1 MHDERSAAGAPPLNR
16 KGRPIRVVFVTITF
30 DPEPGALRGLPL
42 AKWLMDRGY
51 EVEVLTAFPQYPAG
65 KLYKGYRMRPWMRET
80 MDGVPILRVP
90 IYPSHDTNPLK
101 RIWTYLS
108 FMLAA
113 STIGVSLVG
122 RADVVYLYEPPPTNG
137 LASLILKWTRGAP
150 IVHHIADMWPETV
163 VGSGMLPGGSLV
175 SRLAAGL
182 IGIGC
187 RFLYRQAAVMSVL
200 SPGFKRLLIERGVP
214 EDKIEI
220 IYNWTDE
227 ATFRPL
233 ERDPLLA
240 AELGMTGRFNFVYA
254 GNIGPLQGLETVVR
268 AACTLQP
275 EAPEIQIVIIG
286 TGPHSARVQALAQ
299 EIGASNVRF
308 IPRREYW
315 EMPQINALSD
325 VLLVHLRDYPF
336 LAATVPS
343 KTQVALASGRPV
355 LMAVRGDAADIVRSA
370 GAGVVVPPDDPN
382 AMAEAMLRLYR
393 LPEADRTAMGS
404 RGVEFYRREMSLEIA
419 GAQHD
424 RIFRRLGGVGAT
436 AATSGDLNDADS
448 AGLER
453 SIQRA
458 GP

>member
-1 MHDERSAAGAPPLNR
+1 VNR
-16 KGRPIRVVFVTITF
+16 EGRPIRVVFVTITF

-42 AKWLMDRGY
+42 AKWLMERGY

-65 KLYKGYRMRPWMRET
+65 KLYAGYRMRPWMRET
-80 MDGVPILRVP
+80 MDGVSILRVP

-113 STIGVSLVG
+113 STIGVALVG
-122 RADVVYLYEPPPTNG
+122 RADVIYLYEPPPTNG
-137 LASLILKWTRGAP
+137 LASLLLKWTRGAP

-163 VGSGMLPGGSLV
+163 VGSGMLPGGGVV
-175 SRLAAGL
+175 SRLASAV
-182 IGIGC
+182 IGAGC
-187 RFLYRQAAVMSVL
+187 RFLYRRAAVMSVL
-200 SPGFKRLLIERGVP
+200 SPGFRRLLIERGVP
-214 EDKIEI
+214 PEKIEV

-227 ATFRPL
+227 ETFKPL
-233 ERDPLLA
+233 PRDPALA
-240 AELGMTGRFNFVYA
+240 AELGLTGRFNFIYA

-268 AACTLQP
+268 AASLLQD

-286 TGPHSARVQALAQ
+286 TGPHSERVQAVAREL
-299 EIGASNVRF
+299 GTRNVRF

-325 VLLVHLRDYPF
+325 VLLVHLRDFPF
-336 LAATVPS
+336 LSATVPS

-370 GAGVVVPPDDPN
+370 GAGVEVTPENPE
-382 AMAEAMLRLYR
+382 AMARAMLHLYR
-393 LPEADRTAMGS
+393 LPESERQAMGQ
-404 RGVEFYRREMSLEIA
+404 RGVEYYRREMSLEIA

-424 RIFRRLGGVGAT
+424 RIFRRLAGPAHRVPTLEAAPPAEAGVMEQ
-436 AATSGDLNDADS
+436 AA
-448 AGLER
+448 
-453 SIQRA
+453 QRA